1 MIFFVAPDST
11 TARGDDYILF
21 EQVNGGPPEM
31 VSRNIIGSPTTVYF
45 DYYRLA
51 SVAGTPSIDPLPA
64 ARLPPV
70 HTVPIPLAPARTRAP
85 ALIDSIPGLPPTFP
99 GTQRPSR
106 AAAGAATPRRVLRP
120 PD

>member
-21 EQVNGGPPEM
+21 EQVNGGPPDM

-51 SVAGTPSIDPLPA
+51 SVAGTPSDHPPPPPPPPPLP
-64 ARLPPV
+64 PP
-70 HTVPIPLAPARTRAP
+70 PNPPPPARTRAP
-85 ALIDSIPGLPPTFP
+85 ARDGPIPGPPRPLPL
-99 GTQRPSR
+99 TQRPSR
-106 AAAGAATPRRVLRP
+106 P
-120 PD
+120 